1 MTRILALLLLGSAL
15 APLAAPLPAS
25 AQPQNPSFNLANK
38 SAQPI
43 RELFA
48 TPAGE
53 ASWGQNR
60 LTSGPVSPGAS
71 FAVRLP
77 QGKNCIY
84 DLRVVYADGVREQRQ
99 AVNVCRADDVA
110 FAGATKDGGKPGSKP
125 GGDVSFH
132 LVNHDRQTIEAV
144 YAVGKATPDA
154 AGAAR
159 ATAANLLEKGGL
171 APGAAITVSPPRGQ
185 GCSYE
190 LRVVFADK
198 SSKSRRMDLCAT
210 SELVVP

>member
-15 APLAAPLPAS
+15 APLAAS
-25 AQPQNPSFNLANK
+25 AQPQNPSFNLANR

-53 ASWGQNR
+53 ANWGQNR
-60 LTSGPVSPGAS
+60 LTAGPVSPGAS

-84 DLRVVYADGVREQRQ
+84 DLRVVYADGVREQRR
-99 AVNVCRADDVA
+99 AVNVCSADDVA
-110 FAGATKDGGKPGSKP
+110 FVGAAKAATGKPA
-125 GGDVSFH
+125 GDVSFH
-132 LVNHDRQTIEAV
+132 LVNHDRQMIDAV
-144 YAVGKATPDA
+144 YAVGTVAPEA
-154 AGAAR
+154 AGGAR
-159 ATAANLLEKGGL
+159 PAPANLLEKGGL
-171 APGAAITVSPPRGQ
+171 APGAAVAVSPPRGQ
-185 GCSYE
+185 GCNFE
-190 LRVVFADK
+190 LRVVFADR
-198 SSKSRRMDLCAT
+198 SSKSRKMDLCAT